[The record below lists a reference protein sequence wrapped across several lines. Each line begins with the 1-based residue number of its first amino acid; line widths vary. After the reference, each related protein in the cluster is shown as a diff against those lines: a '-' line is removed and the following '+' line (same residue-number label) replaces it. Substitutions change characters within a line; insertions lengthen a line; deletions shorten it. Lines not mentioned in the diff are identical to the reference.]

1 MPADDDVAEVVEEA
15 VEEEE
20 EDEVYGGCGRVNDS
34 ADIDVVGALTAAVEG
49 DADGLSVAG
58 CVDVDG
64 TGLRVE

>member
-1 MPADDDVAEVVEEA
+1 MPADDEVAEVVEEA

-20 EDEVYGGCGRVNDS
+20 GEVYDGCGRVNDS
-34 ADIDVVGALTAAVEG
+34 ADIGVVGALTAADEG